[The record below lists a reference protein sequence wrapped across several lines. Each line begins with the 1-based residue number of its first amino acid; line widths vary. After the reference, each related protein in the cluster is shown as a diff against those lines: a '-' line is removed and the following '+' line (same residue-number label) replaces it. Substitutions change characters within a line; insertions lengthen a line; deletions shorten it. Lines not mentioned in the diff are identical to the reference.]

1 MPMINH
7 QRSFCLKLHY
17 CRRLLRVFSLPLL
30 HPLVYCGGLI
40 CYDLNARAHFALIA
54 SPAIQRTKLVV
65 CLKCYVIHFWNMCFV
80 LEFRNVK
87 HVQASSMC
95 DVADAHAM
103 FKIERSTD
111 ADSRLLCVV
120 GAGIQIVSVGTLNGT

>member
-1 MPMINH
+1 MLEVL
-7 QRSFCLKLHY
+7 C
-17 CRRLLRVFSLPLL
+17 
-30 HPLVYCGGLI
+30 
-40 CYDLNARAHFALIA
+40 
-54 SPAIQRTKLVV
+54 
-65 CLKCYVIHFWNMCFV
+65 IHFWNMCFV
-80 LEFRNVK
+80 LELRNVK

-120 GAGIQIVSVGTLNGT
+120 GAGIQIVSVGTLNVT